1 MRGKCP
7 QPGNRNGLVLITTL
21 LFLLP
26 LTLLL
31 LVVHE
36 RVSHRVRVSHDLER
50 QLYSL
55 TLAANGVE
63 LVRALLPA
71 MDLGEMLE
79 RRAGPVLQQ
88 GLRLRV
94 GIQLPDRLPSLP
106 LCQSWIRWY
115 LSPHSRGLTTAV
127 ACGQPSVA
135 VGYFIA

>member
-71 MDLGEMLE
+71 MDLGEML
-79 RRAGPVLQQ
+79 AAA